1 MRYLL
6 PDSHATVGTVGNLH
20 RDAAQCWN
28 TINNLCCYY
37 RFKVRECFWSFHYRR
52 AWAPTLPPPSVV
64 MLAEQESH
72 LILAIWS
79 IFTFPMMLLAPYLIT
94 LFWLGLWQAEIISHR
109 LLKELLSEENTLN
122 QETTSL
128 GGPLKETRA
137 RGKTTQKVSSGT
149 LKGFMLRSQKAA
161 TVSFQ
166 KQFLIITVHFKDCT
180 DSVVLLNVAG
190 RVLNVQYEKG
200 VKMHKSGQQLVLL
213 IRAGE

>member
-1 MRYLL
+1 
-6 PDSHATVGTVGNLH
+6 
-20 RDAAQCWN
+20 
-28 TINNLCCYY
+28 
-37 RFKVRECFWSFHYRR
+37 
-52 AWAPTLPPPSVV
+52 
-64 MLAEQESH
+64 MLAEQKSH

-79 IFTFPMMLLAPYLIT
+79 IFTFPMMLLAQYLIT

-109 LLKELLSEENTLN
+109 LLKELLSEENTSN

-128 GGPLKETRA
+128 GGPSKETRA
-137 RGKTTQKVSSGT
+137 RGKTNQKVSSGS

-190 RVLNVQYEKG
+190 RVLNVQYEKRC
-200 VKMHKSGQQLVLL
+200 QNAQ
-213 IRAGE
+213 IRAAAGTANTIQWITCYWQNLVTSQWNACIPPIYTHVWGFQSLFEKLSLALKALFSGREQLE

>member
-1 MRYLL
+1 
-6 PDSHATVGTVGNLH
+6 
-20 RDAAQCWN
+20 
-28 TINNLCCYY
+28 
-37 RFKVRECFWSFHYRR
+37 
-52 AWAPTLPPPSVV
+52 
-64 MLAEQESH
+64 MLAEQKSH

-79 IFTFPMMLLAPYLIT
+79 IFTFPMMLLAQYLIT

-109 LLKELLSEENTLN
+109 LKELLSEENTLN

-128 GGPLKETRA
+128 GGPSKETRA
-137 RGKTTQKVSSGT
+137 RGKTNQKVSSGS

-190 RVLNVQYEKG
+190 RVLNVQYEKRC
-200 VKMHKSGQQLVLL
+200 QNAQ
-213 IRAGE
+213 IRAAAGTANTIQWITCYWQNLVTSQWNACIPPYTHTRLGFSVTVWKAFTGIKGIV